1 VASVGIAFLAL
12 FTLDGLL
19 SVSDEAMLALAGS
32 EALGSARNL
41 IAWTVVALTPL
52 AAACSAL
59 SPRWP
64 ARVYLPP
71 ILAVGWYVLGGFPV
85 SMWVAPEN
93 ADLVLCGSQLGVAA
107 FSWTL
112 LHLAVRKSGGIRAF
126 SDARAAWSPK
136 RLAVFA
142 VVWIVAGPVALVG
155 YAALAAASWLATETD
170 GFIEL
175 DASGVSIADRR
186 YVREDQEVRLVAMM
200 HLGDEATY
208 DAVFDSFQ
216 GESTLVLEEGVTDR
230 ERLLE
235 GGWSYA
241 KAARALGLD
250 AQGSISAYVEDARAA
265 SDAAGDEALWPD
277 VWYAD
282 VDVSELSPTTVA
294 FIQRAGRFWGA
305 DDPLP
310 GLLEF
315 VHEPPPSSE
324 LMLAMWEIGEMRNEH
339 LVREIE
345 RGLASYRRVIV
356 PWGAL
361 HLPGVARA
369 IEDAG
374 FVRVAES
381 RRQLVAWSTVG
392 AALVR

>member
-1 VASVGIAFLAL
+1 MAIVGFAFLAL

-41 IAWTVVALTPL
+41 LAWTVVAATPL

-85 SMWVAPEN
+85 SMWVAPRN
-93 ADLVLCGSQLGVAA
+93 ADLVLSGVQLGVAA
-107 FSWTL
+107 LSWTL
-112 LHLAVRKSGGIRAF
+112 LLLAVRKAGGVRAF

-142 VVWIVAGPVALVG
+142 VAWIVAGPIALVG
-155 YAALAAASWLATETD
+155 YGALAVASWLEAETD
-170 GFIEL
+170 GFL
-175 DASGVSIADRR
+175 AVDASGVSIADRR
-186 YVREDQEVRLVAMM
+186 YLRKDQEVRLVAMM
-200 HLGDEATY
+200 HLGDEETY

-230 ERLLE
+230 ERLLK

-250 AQGSISAYVEDARAA
+250 AQGSVSLYVEKARESSEEEA
-265 SDAAGDEALWPD
+265 DEVPWPD

-282 VDVSELSPTTVA
+282 IDVSELSPTTVA
-294 FIQRAGRFWGA
+294 FIERVGSIWDA

-310 GLLEF
+310 VLLDYAQR
-315 VHEPPPSSE
+315 PPPSSE
-324 LMLAMWEIGEMRNEH
+324 LTLAMWEIVEMRNEH
-339 LVREIE
+339 VVGEIE
-345 RGLASYRRVIV
+345 RGLESYRRVIV

-361 HLPGVARA
+361 HLPAIERA

-392 AALVR
+392 AALRE